1 MKRKVFSIFI
11 SIILL
16 KAASGI
22 TLKEAVERVKQV
34 SPLYKEY
41 KTQLKSQYFTYKTW
55 ISPFL
60 PNISYSFGYTKYRD
74 NDPNYF
80 SRNHILNVNW
90 NIYDSGNAIFNRKI
104 LKYNYLSSKEQFNEN
119 VLDLIY
125 NVKYAYIKC
134 AVSKEIVQFRKTQL
148 KAAEVNF
155 KIAKRKKQLGLVKKS
170 DVLQAQVRYETAKYQ
185 LEQAKN
191 QYLKDLAELNSWLN
205 LPLDKKTNIN
215 LNDFFAYADN
225 DIFPY
230 YKLEDIMFRKRSVL
244 QQLKYSVKSSK
255 YATKKALAS
264 FSPYI
269 SLSFSRSKYF
279 NSIYEEN
286 DYTTTY
292 SLSINWNIFSGLQRF
307 YIYLSTKENYKS
319 TKYQL
324 LELKRKLK
332 VHLYQTYTDL
342 KTAVAK
348 LKVAKALLEEANQ
361 NYKQAL
367 GEYKVGTGDIL
378 SLIRAEEALASAHE
392 TYINSLF
399 DIAISK
405 LSIERQLGI
414 DNIKEVIK

>member
-1 MKRKVFSIFI
+1 MRVKIFI
-11 SIILL
+11 FVISLL
-16 KAASGI
+16 FINSAIGI
-22 TLKEAVERVKQV
+22 TLNEAIERVKQV

-41 KTQLKSQYFTYKTW
+41 KTQLKSEYFSYKTW

-60 PNISYSFGYTKYRD
+60 PSISYSFGYTKYKD
-74 NDPNYF
+74 SDPNYF
-80 SRNHILNVNW
+80 SRNHIFSINW
-90 NIYDSGNAIFNRKI
+90 TIYDSGNAIFNRKI

-119 VLDLIY
+119 ILDLIY

-134 AVSKEIVQFRKTQL
+134 AVSKEIVRFRKTQL

-191 QYLKDLAELNSWLN
+191 QYLKDLAELNSWLGF
-205 LPLDKKTNIN
+205 PLDRKTKIN
-215 LNDFFAYADN
+215 LDDFFAYADN
-225 DIFPY
+225 DIPPF
-230 YKLEDIMFRKRSVL
+230 YKMEDIMMKNRPAL
-244 QQLKYSVKSSK
+244 QQLKYSVKSLK

-264 FSPYI
+264 FSPYV
-269 SLSFSRSKYF
+269 SLSFSRNKYF
-279 NSIYEEN
+279 SSIYGEN

-307 YIYLSTKENYKS
+307 YTYLSTKETEKA

-324 LELKRKLK
+324 AELKRKLK
-332 VHLYQTYTDL
+332 VELYKTYTDL

-378 SLIRAEEALASAHE
+378 SLIRAEESLASAHE

-399 DIAISK
+399 DVAVSK
-405 LSIERQLGI
+405 LSIERQIGV
-414 DNIKEVIK
+414 DNIKEVLK